1 MVNEELARTLA
12 ASCDEPLIV
21 LDNERRVV
29 AMTAGARNAIGELL
43 AQAAPRFDTAESAR
57 RGVARRHDPPLAVE
71 DNHRLFAA
79 PGDGSGAFLVHHSF
93 TIELPFSN
101 PVEPG
106 RDR

>member
-1 MVNEELARTLA
+1 MGL
-12 ASCDEPLIV
+12 
-21 LDNERRVV
+21 
-29 AMTAGARNAIGELL
+29 GELL